1 MFTPSNI
8 KKPNIVFILS
18 DDQGYWSLGCYG
30 NKEIRTPNIDRLAQ
44 TGAMFENFF
53 CVSPV
58 CSPARASLLTGK
70 IPSQHGIHD
79 YICDGNG
86 GENQKPIEYLKDHIG
101 FTDILA
107 DNGYSCGISG
117 KWHLG
122 DGMKK
127 QKGFDFW
134 YVHQKGGGPY
144 YNAPMIRDGKLINEP
159 GYITDVITDEAIK
172 FIHTQHG
179 RGNPFFLSVNYTAPH
194 SPWIDSHP
202 KKYTDLYK
210 DCKFESCPQ
219 QKKPHPW
226 ALVDIMPG
234 YKNPRENLIGY
245 FAAITAM
252 DDNIGKLLDVLEEKG
267 ILEDTLICFTTDNG
281 FNCGHHGIWGKG
293 NGTFPINMYDTSV
306 KVPFIMSHKGIIP
319 ENKVCH
325 NVYSAYDFMPTLLE
339 YLGYDN
345 PQAEDLPGKSFV
357 NSLLKEETQTD
368 ADKEVVI
375 FDEYGPVRMIRNQD
389 YKYVHRYPFG
399 PNELYDLKVDPQEEK
414 NLYLDQGSQK
424 IVAKMKKKLDHW
436 FYQYV
441 DPKIDG
447 AKEPVLGG
455 GQRDLAGVLGSGIE
469 VYRENKHI

>member
-1 MFTPSNI
+1 MM

-30 NKEIRTPNIDRLAQ
+30 NKEIKTPNIDRLAYE
-44 TGAMFENFF
+44 GVMFENFF

-86 GENQKPIEYLKDHIG
+86 GENQKPIEYLKDHMG
-101 FTDILA
+101 FTDILS
-107 DNGYSCGISG
+107 DNGYNCGLSG

-122 DGMKK
+122 DGMTK

-172 FIHTQHG
+172 FIHTQKDNK
-179 RGNPFFLSVNYTAPH
+179 NPFFLSVNYTAPH
-194 SPWIDSHP
+194 SPWINSHP
-202 KKYTDLYK
+202 KEYTDLYE
-210 DCKFESCPQ
+210 DCKFNSCPQ
-219 QKKPHPW
+219 ESNHPW

-234 YKNPRENLIGY
+234 YDDPRANLIGY

-252 DDNIGKLLDVLEEKG
+252 DDNIGRLLDVLERQD

-306 KVPFIMSHKGIIP
+306 KVPFIMSHKGSIP
-319 ENKVCH
+319 ENKVCR
-325 NVYSAYDFMPTLLE
+325 NIYSAYDFMPTLLE
-339 YLGYDN
+339 YLGYEN
-345 PQAEDLPGKSFV
+345 PNADELPGKSFL
-357 NSLLKEETQTD
+357 NSLLGKENLIDTN
-368 ADKEVVI
+368 KEVVV
-375 FDEYGPVRMIRNQD
+375 FDEYGPVRMIRSQN
-389 YKYVHRYPFG
+389 YKYVHRYPYG
-399 PNELYDLKVDPQEEK
+399 PHELYDLKADPKEEN
-414 NLYLDQGSQK
+414 NLYSNQDFQNVL
-424 IVAKMKKKLDHW
+424 ATMKNKLDHW
-436 FYQYV
+436 FYKYV
-441 DPKIDG
+441 DPRIDG

-455 GQRDLAGVLGSGIE
+455 GQRDLAGVLGTGLK
-469 VYRENKHI
+469 VYRENKYI